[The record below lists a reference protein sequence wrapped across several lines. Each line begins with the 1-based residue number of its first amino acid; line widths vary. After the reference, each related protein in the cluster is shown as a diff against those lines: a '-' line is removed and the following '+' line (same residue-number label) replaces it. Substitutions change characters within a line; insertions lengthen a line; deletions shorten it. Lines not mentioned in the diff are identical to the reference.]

1 MAAVQSTYASRMTP
15 LALGQIVN
23 QELSNATSRLLEDS
37 TAVGY
42 GRALFAGTADNEV
55 TATPSALFE
64 GISMRDV
71 TVESATAD
79 TFEEGDTVPLCR
91 LGVIAVQA
99 SKAVD
104 KGDPVYVTDAGAFTD
119 VSTDNTAIAGATF
132 DATTTAAGL
141 CPVRLA

>member
-1 MAAVQSTYASRMTP
+1 MAAVQTAYASRMTA

-23 QELSNATSRLLEDS
+23 QELQNSVSRLLEDS

-42 GRALFAGTADNEV
+42 GIALFAGTADNEV
-55 TATPSALFE
+55 TATPSGLFE

-71 TVESATAD
+71 TVESTTAD

-91 LGVIAVQA
+91 FGVIAVQG

-141 CPVRLA
+141 VPVRLA